1 MTSSSRE
8 FGRRQTTLHPAGADR
23 RDSPRQDTSLPA
35 RILTPGGRSVRC
47 CIVNISNSGAL
58 LMAPVSAVPDLFE
71 LQDNTGRSR
80 RVEVVRRETARIAV
94 RFLST

>member
-8 FGRRQTTLHPAGADR
+8 FGRRQTTDQPTGAER
-23 RDSPRQDTSLPA
+23 RGAPRQDTSLAA
-35 RILTPGGRSVRC
+35 RIITPGGRSVRC

-58 LMAPVSAVPDLFE
+58 LMAPVSAVPDHFDLH
-71 LQDNTGRSR
+71 DSTGRSR

-94 RFLST
+94 RFLSS